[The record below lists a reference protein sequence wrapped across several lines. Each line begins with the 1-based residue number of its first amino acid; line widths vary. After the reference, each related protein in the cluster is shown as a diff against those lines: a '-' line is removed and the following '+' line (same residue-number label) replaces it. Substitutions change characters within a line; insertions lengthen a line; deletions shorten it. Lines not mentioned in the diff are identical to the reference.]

1 MIFLSTVADA
11 KEILSIESVS
21 VLGLLLVII
30 GCLLWYIKRMLNK
43 ADEREKEIALLIQDK
58 DAKIM
63 SFIEKYY
70 IMSTK
75 IYGILKKD
83 QDV

>member
-21 VLGLLLVII
+21 VLGLLLLII

-43 ADEREKEIALLIQDK
+43 ADEREKEVAILVQDK
-58 DAKIM
+58 DEKIM

-75 IYGILKKD
+75 IYGILKRD